1 MRACL
6 GNNANFRKL
15 NAIARRYNNVK
26 FSSIASAGRFL
37 NGELFMAKSRGD
49 FTDILVRKQLLSPD
63 QIQEAKALQQQT
75 GAKLQDAIVKL
86 GYASMDDVMS
96 AVAEFHNLQFVNL
109 TDVTIPAAVVELVP
123 ESVARENVVM
133 PMSQENGSL
142 KIIMSDPTDFDTMQK
157 LQFILNKDIQPV
169 LAPRE
174 QIIEAINRHYGQTE
188 TESVDSML
196 QEFTDTAIDFT
207 ETEATAGLTQG
218 EESDAPVVKL
228 VNLIISEAISL
239 RASDIHIEPFSD
251 RVRVRYRIDGV
262 LVERDS
268 PPRRLLAPIL
278 SRIKIMASIDISE
291 KRRPQD
297 GRIKMTVSGKHFD
310 LRVSVLP
317 SVHGQA
323 AVMRILDRGSIQ
335 INIQELGFAEDDYQR
350 FQQIIKRPN
359 GIFLVTGPTGSGKT
373 TTLYAALNEINRPD
387 RKIITAEDPVEY
399 YLPGV
404 NQVEVKH
411 QIGLDFAR
419 IIRAML
425 RQAPNIILVGE
436 IRDPETAEIAVQAS
450 LTGHLVFSTLH
461 TNDAPSAITRLV
473 DIGVQPFLI
482 ASSVIA
488 IMAQRLVRVVCP
500 KCKEPDQPPESEL
513 EAAGITPDRLAS
525 ATFMRGRGCNYCHHT
540 GYRGRNGIFEMMK
553 LNAAI
558 REMTFNREPTQS
570 IRRQARLLGM
580 RTLLEDGVN
589 KALRGVTTL
598 DEVLS
603 ICHHEVA
610 TDVLGAPDYTSK
622 H

>member
-1 MRACL
+1 
-6 GNNANFRKL
+6 
-15 NAIARRYNNVK
+15 
-26 FSSIASAGRFL
+26 
-37 NGELFMAKSRGD
+37 MAKSSNRSD
-49 FTDILVRKQLLSPD
+49 FTDILVRKQIIGPSQLE
-63 QIQEAKALQQQT
+63 EARNLQQQT
-75 GAKLQDAIVKL
+75 GAKLQDALVKL
-86 GYASMDDVMS
+86 GYCTTEEVMS
-96 AVAEFHNLQFVNL
+96 AVAEFHSLQFVNL
-109 TDVTIPAAVVELVP
+109 TEVTIPASVIELVP
-123 ESVARENVVM
+123 ESVARENVVL
-133 PMSQENGSL
+133 PMAQENGAL
-142 KIIMSDPTDFDTMQK
+142 KIIMSDPSDFDTMQK

-207 ETEATAGLTQG
+207 ETEATATGVSA
-218 EESDAPVVKL
+218 EDSDAPVVKL
-228 VNLIISEAISL
+228 CNLIISEAISL
-239 RASDIHIEPFSD
+239 RASDVHVEPFAD

-278 SRIKIMASIDISE
+278 SRIKIMSSIDISE

-310 LRVSVLP
+310 LRVSILP
-317 SVHGQA
+317 SNHGQS

-335 INIQELGFAEDDYQR
+335 INIRELGFAEDDYQR
-350 FQQIIKRPN
+350 FHQIIKRPN

-436 IRDPETAEIAVQAS
+436 IRDQETAEIAVQAS

-500 KCKEPDQPPESEL
+500 KCKEPDKPPTAEL
-513 EAAGITPDRLAS
+513 NAAGISPERAAT
-525 ATFMRGRGCNYCHHT
+525 ATFMRGRGCNYCHHS
-540 GYRGRNGIFEMMK
+540 GYRGRNGIFELLK
-553 LNAAI
+553 LNSAI
-558 REMTFNREPTQS
+558 REMTFNREPTQT
-570 IRRQARLLGM
+570 IRRQSRLLGM

-589 KALRGVTTL
+589 KACKGVTTL
-598 DEVLS
+598 EEVLS
-603 ICHHEVA
+603 ICHHEVSI
-610 TDVLGAPDYTSK
+610 GG
-622 H
+622 